1 MAFTGSLP
9 VEVLM
14 KSEPAIMHTW
24 LARAR
29 LRSVPSSP
37 VATIA
42 FMWAGPQASRNA
54 RTSS

>member
-24 LARAR
+24 LASAR
-29 LRSVPSSP
+29 FRSVPSSP
-37 VATIA
+37 AATID
-42 FMWAGPQASRNA
+42 FM
-54 RTSS
+54 